1 MTYTQRRRTEL
12 NKALFIRLQDP
23 MLETINDGAYI
34 YLKEL
39 PPHAERVEMLS
50 DVKNEINYTHMVWDC
65 VVPVFIP
72 VMRNAVKCYSVG
84 FVNRSDESLRMAA
97 EKMSSNGLYYIPG
110 MKLEKGVD
118 YEGV

>member
-1 MTYTQRRRTEL
+1 M
-12 NKALFIRLQDP
+12 
-23 MLETINDGAYI
+23 

-39 PPHAERVEMLS
+39 PPRAERVEMLS
-50 DVKNEINYTHMVWDC
+50 DVKNEIKHTNMVWDC

-72 VMRNAVKCYSVG
+72 VMRNGEKCYSVG
-84 FVNRSDESLRMAA
+84 YVNRSDESLRMAA
-97 EKMSSNGLYYIPG
+97 EKMVSNGMYFIPG